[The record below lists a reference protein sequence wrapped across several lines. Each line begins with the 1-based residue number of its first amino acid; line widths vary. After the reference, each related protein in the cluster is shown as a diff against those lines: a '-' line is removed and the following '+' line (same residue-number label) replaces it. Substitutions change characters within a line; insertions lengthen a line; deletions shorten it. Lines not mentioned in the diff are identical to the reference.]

1 MLRLKHIITTFCL
14 ACLFCFGANGQS
26 RQDRFEAIENQK
38 SAFIT
43 KQLRLTPAEAQ
54 QFFPIYNQYTKE
66 IRDVKMQ
73 KSRGSERRQGG
84 SNSFRPGN
92 DAISFDAKE
101 VEIKKNYR
109 SRFAEVIGQSR
120 ASQFFSVEQEFIEL
134 LYKELKGRNHR
145 N

>member
-1 MLRLKHIITTFCL
+1 MVRLKHIFTTILL
-14 ACLFCFGANGQS
+14 ACIFCFSANAQS

-38 SAFIT
+38 AAFIT

-54 QFFPIYNQYTKE
+54 QFFPLYNQYMKE
-66 IRDVKMQ
+66 IRDLKSQ
-73 KSRGSERRQGG
+73 KSRGAGQVRGN

-101 VEIKKNYR
+101 VEIKRNYR
-109 SRFAEVIGQSR
+109 SRFSDVLGASR

-134 LYKELKGRNHR
+134 LYKEYKDRKHKN
-145 N
+145 

>member
-14 ACLFCFGANGQS
+14 ACLLCFVANGQS

-38 SAFIT
+38 AAYIT

-54 QFFPIYNQYTKE
+54 QFFPLYNQYTKE
-66 IRDVKMQ
+66 IRAIKTQ
-73 KSRGSERRQGG
+73 KSRGNERSQGS

-109 SRFAEVIGQSR
+109 SRFADVIGQSR

-134 LYKELKGRNHR
+134 LYRELKGRNHK